1 MTNAEKIRQ
10 MTDEELREE
19 IYRLQWSA
27 VACPTCYYNKGRTM
41 LDIYL
46 SCNAEGT
53 DEKKRKSPD

>member
-1 MTNAEKIRQ
+1 

-19 IYRLQWSA
+19 IYRLQGSA

-53 DEKKRKSPD
+53 DEKNRKSPD

>member
-19 IYRLQWSA
+19 IYRLQGSA

-46 SCNAEGT
+46 SCNAE
-53 DEKKRKSPD
+53 EKDGKKHQAPE